1 MRGAVSRP
9 AKLSAS
15 LAWQDG
21 RCKTLDAGADGYAR
35 AEACVVHLLE
45 AFSAREL
52 AEVPLQGHAL
62 FVHGTSVNQ
71 DGRSSSLT
79 VGVGSPWLHALLG
92 AGMVSVH
99 RLLRMPPQPP
109 DVRELVKVRRKVRMR
124 FHLRIGTTGKSV

>member
-1 MRGAVSRP
+1 MGWATRREAQL
-9 AKLSAS
+9 LSTS
-15 LAWQDG
+15 SAWQDG

-79 VGVGSPWLHALLG
+79 VSAGSPG
-92 AGMVSVH
+92 S
-99 RLLRMPPQPP
+99 
-109 DVRELVKVRRKVRMR
+109 MR
-124 FHLRIGTTGKSV
+124 CWGQGWSACVDSCECRPSLPT